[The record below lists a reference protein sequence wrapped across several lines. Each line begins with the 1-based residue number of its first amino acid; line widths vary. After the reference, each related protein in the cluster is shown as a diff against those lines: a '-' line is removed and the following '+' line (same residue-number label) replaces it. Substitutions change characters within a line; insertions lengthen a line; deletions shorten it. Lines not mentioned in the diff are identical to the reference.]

1 MGKHVIFSM
10 VLFASLCA
18 GQKAYAD
25 KYPKDHSLTIRHYVF
40 ELTLSD
46 RTDEIF
52 GLTSITVRFKERG
65 VRKMRLDLLNT
76 TPQRMGKGM
85 TVESVTLKDG
95 RAIPFTHAGDSLML
109 AWDAPV
115 DAGTEWIFQ
124 IRYHGIPADGLKIG
138 PTQFGSRS
146 FFVENWPNK
155 TRHWLPTIDHPYVK
169 ATSEFIVKAPAHY
182 KVVSNG
188 LLMEE
193 SKINDSTRLTHWKQS
208 VPVSCWL
215 YVLGVSEFAV
225 QYVGQVEGKS
235 IETWV
240 HPQNREAGFYD
251 FAEPTAEVV
260 KFYSGYVGPYAY
272 EKVANI
278 QSPSIHGGMETS
290 SAIFYGEDLING
302 KRDVRLRNVVIHE
315 LAHQWFGNA
324 VTESSWDDAWLSEGF
339 ATYFTLLFIES
350 AYGHDEYVEGLIK
363 ARKTVFDLAS
373 KDTGFSVVADRTAEL
388 QPVTT
393 GITYQKGAWFLHMLR
408 EKIGHDAF
416 RKGIRSYYAAHFNGS
431 VTTEDFRKEMELA
444 SGQDLG
450 GFFEQWLYHAQN
462 PVLTGVWSYDQKKR
476 QVVIQLEQ
484 VQSGD
489 FLFDLPVQFAIHG
502 TGPQKE
508 LITTVRMNTLK
519 ATLTVPFEAKPSEV
533 IMDPRHVLLAR
544 MDMSP
549 S

>member
-1 MGKHVIFSM
+1 MLIRAIFPL

-25 KYPKDHSLTIRHYVF
+25 KYPKDHALTIRHYVF

-52 GLTSITVRFKERG
+52 GLTSITVRFKEPG
-65 VRKMRLDLLNT
+65 VRKMRLDLLNAT
-76 TPQRMGKGM
+76 AQRMGKGM

-95 RAIPFTHAGDSLML
+95 RAIPFTHSGDSLML
-109 AWDAPV
+109 SWDAPV

-138 PTQFGSRS
+138 PTLFGSRS

-155 TRHWLPTIDHPYVK
+155 TRQWLPTIDHPYVK
-169 ATSEFIVKAPAHY
+169 ATSEFIVRAPSHY

-193 SKINDSTRLTHWKQS
+193 STINDSTRLTHWKQS

-225 QYVGQVEGKS
+225 QYVGQVDGKS

-240 HPQNREAGFYD
+240 HPQNREAGFHD
-251 FAEPTAEVV
+251 FAEPTTEVV
-260 KFYSGYVGPYAY
+260 KFFSGYVGPYAY
-272 EKVANI
+272 EKIANI

-290 SAIFYGEDLING
+290 SAIFYGEDLVNG

-324 VTESSWDDAWLSEGF
+324 VTESTWDDAWLSEGF
-339 ATYFTLLFIES
+339 ATFFTLLFIES
-350 AYGHDEYVEGLIK
+350 AYGHDEFEEGLTK
-363 ARKTVFDLAS
+363 ARKTVFDLYA
-373 KDTGFSVVADRTAEL
+373 KDTSFSIVADRTAEL

-408 EKIGHDAF
+408 EKIGHEAF

-431 VTTEDFRKEMELA
+431 VTTADFLEEMEKV
-444 SGQDLG
+444 SGQDLHD
-450 GFFEQWLYHAQN
+450 FFGQWLYHAQN
-462 PVLTGVWSYDQKKR
+462 PVLKGAWSFDRSKR
-476 QVVIQLEQ
+476 KVIIDLEQ
-484 VQSGD
+484 TQPGPAP
-489 FLFDLPVQFAIHG
+489 FDLPVEFGIYRKGSLKPDVMAFRIS
-502 TGPQKE
+502 T
-508 LITTVRMNTLK
+508 RK
-519 ATLTVPFEAKPSEV
+519 ATFNIPVDVEPEMIE
-533 IMDPRHVLLAR
+533 MDPRTVLLAKMEFTHR
-544 MDMSP
+544 
-549 S
+549 

>member
-1 MGKHVIFSM
+1 MLKRTIFSM
-10 VLFASLCA
+10 FLFAGLFA
-18 GQKAYAD
+18 GQKVYAD
-25 KYPKDHSLTIRHYVF
+25 KYPRSQALTIHHYVF
-40 ELTLSD
+40 ELSLSD

-65 VRKMRLDLLNT
+65 VRSMRLDLLNA

-85 TVESVTLKDG
+85 IVESVKLINGKT
-95 RAIPFTHAGDSLML
+95 IPFTHVGDSLML
-109 AWDAPV
+109 GWDDQIDV
-115 DAGTEWIFQ
+115 GTEWTFQ
-124 IRYHGIPADGLKIG
+124 VKYHGIPADGLKIG

-155 TRHWLPTIDHPYVK
+155 ARHWLPTIDHPSVK

-193 SKINDSTRLTHWKQS
+193 STINDSTKLTHWKQS

-225 QYVGQVEGKS
+225 QYVGQVDGKS

-240 HPQNREAGFYD
+240 HPQNRDAGFFD

-260 KFYSGYVGPYAY
+260 KFFSGYVGPYAY

-324 VTESSWDDAWLSEGF
+324 VTESTWDDAWLSEGF

-350 AYGHDEYVEGLIK
+350 AYGHDEYVEGLVK
-363 ARKTVFDLAS
+363 ARKTVFDLYA
-373 KDTGFSVVADRTAEL
+373 KDTSFSIIADRTAEL

-408 EKIGHDAF
+408 ERIGNDAF

-431 VTTEDFRKEMELA
+431 ATTGDFRKEMELA

-450 GFFEQWLYHAQN
+450 VYFEQWLYHAQN
-462 PVLTGVWSYDQKKR
+462 PKLKGTWSYDQKKR

-484 VQSGD
+484 FQSGE
-489 FLFDLPVQFAIHG
+489 FVFDLPVQFTIHG
-502 TGPQKE
+502 LGQQKE
-508 LITTVRMNTLK
+508 VLTTVRMNTKK
-519 ATLTVPFEAKPSEV
+519 ATLAVPVDAKPTEV
-533 IMDPRHVLLAR
+533 IIDPRHVLLAQMEFKR
-544 MDMSP
+544 G
-549 S
+549 